1 MQILVFYFHF
11 CKSFL
16 NLHNLVSSFRQFW
29 CIYVHHQTKW
39 LVRRFWCIF
48 QTKCLVRGGEKD
60 EGSGAGISH
69 SSGLNLINL
78 LYFLFPMAVRALHSP
93 SVFPAFWEEA
103 KFTLSS
109 LIRSFWLLW
118 GWFSSFVV
126 SSAAS
131 WSCSYGGGGRGRGEM
146 KNQEKKFLKTFA
158 NFLWKQASKHPLLL
172 LGSKNRLRRVGF
184 FGFQIT
190 SLKKYIL
197 ESTIHLPFSVEK
209 IHLRDAF
216 QMHFSTP
223 SPYGHAWSKWTDHF
237 HFLMSQFVHFEGGA
251 CGGVPEAEPG
261 ARPCWRARRP
271 GRAAASPGTGWKYQI
286 RKIP

>member
-131 WSCSYGGGGRGRGEM
+131 WSCSYGGGGRGRGKM
-146 KNQEKKFLKTFA
+146 KNQENFFL
-158 NFLWKQASKHPLLL
+158 
-172 LGSKNRLRRVGF
+172 
-184 FGFQIT
+184 
-190 SLKKYIL
+190 
-197 ESTIHLPFSVEK
+197 
-209 IHLRDAF
+209 
-216 QMHFSTP
+216 
-223 SPYGHAWSKWTDHF
+223 
-237 HFLMSQFVHFEGGA
+237 
-251 CGGVPEAEPG
+251 
-261 ARPCWRARRP
+261 
-271 GRAAASPGTGWKYQI
+271 
-286 RKIP
+286 